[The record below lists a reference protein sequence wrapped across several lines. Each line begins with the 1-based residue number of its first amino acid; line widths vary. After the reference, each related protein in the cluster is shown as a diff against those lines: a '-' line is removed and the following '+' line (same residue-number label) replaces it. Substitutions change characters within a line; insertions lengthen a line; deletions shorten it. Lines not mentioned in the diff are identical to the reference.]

1 MKLLSI
7 RLENYI
13 GIYNGRGDNIL
24 EVDLSQST
32 SNIVI
37 IRGSNGSG
45 KSTLLK
51 ALSPLQDDNT
61 AIIPGMEGKKT
72 LRYLYNGELYEILYV
87 HPVKNDGS
95 RGQVKMQVY
104 KGMNRVELNPTW
116 NVTSGKDII
125 FDLFNLDANFLT
137 LSQLSSEDRGLADKK
152 PAERKKFVN
161 SIINGIEVYNNM
173 YKVITKKYSTFKN
186 MINTISSKIR
196 QIGNIEELNARFI
209 NISKQVEDVSSE
221 RDKAVIEASKI
232 DAEIGILTRDN
243 NLEEYYKINEEIRD
257 NIDYI
262 SASKSQ
268 VIDLSKGEL
277 SSENLY
283 ELKDIIDSGLH
294 TFDKDISKWKSEE
307 AVANAKIESI
317 SREKDETFNS
327 LQTKITKR
335 GTLLDGGFSDSDL
348 SLYKDTKAKIAEL
361 DNDINGLNSSIK
373 NLSEAEALINAMEMI
388 VPVLDSLYNGL
399 DATTK
404 KEKYDFVKTT
414 LDNDGKYVDQTVEL
428 SRTYNEVSR
437 TVGELESEVLAY
449 EILFDKA
456 KSLALRPKECKID
469 DCSFVKEAIDASSK
483 HPEKRIND
491 INKEISESK
500 TLLKSLEKDIESYKE
515 LYDFNKRFTNL
526 HGMVLSFRKLLEK
539 SPVDYIIDPY
549 QLLASLDHME
559 KLMIDFNQIRGIFNI
574 ITTKSNYEEIIESLK
589 EPAAKYEANK
599 ALIDELDSDIASL
612 KDKLTTIDNRLMAE
626 KDAISETVTDISLTE
641 FKIEVYTKCKSLVD
655 ECIGLDVR
663 NEELQSQI
671 NSLSDIALKVK
682 TLDARMAEAKSRAD
696 RLNNDLNAILNERD
710 KIASNK
716 TLLEDYIRDLDLYN
730 KNFSI
735 LETIRYYLSPTTG
748 IQTVFMRT
756 YMGNI
761 ILKANELLSLIFNGQ
776 FIIQPFVI
784 NEAEFR
790 IPCLGNGLV
799 NDDISSMS
807 TSQICMISMIL
818 SFAILSNSS
827 TDYNIL
833 KLDEIDGGLDTEN
846 RIQFIGL
853 LKQLITMVGC
863 EQCFLISH
871 NMEYDADTT
880 VIDMAARPVLVR

>member
-51 ALSPLQDDNT
+51 ALSPLQDDNN
-61 AIIPGMEGKKT
+61 AIIPGLEGKKT
-72 LRYLYNGELYEILYV
+72 LRYLYNNEVYEILYV
-87 HPVKNDGS
+87 HPVKTDGS

-186 MINTISSKIR
+186 LISTISSKIN
-196 QIGNIEELNARFI
+196 QIGNIEELNSRYN
-209 NISKQVEDVSSE
+209 NITRQVEDVSRE
-221 RDKAVIEASKI
+221 RDRAVIEASKI

-243 NLEEYYKINEEIRD
+243 NLEEFYKINEEIRE
-257 NIDYI
+257 NLDYI
-262 SASKSQ
+262 RASKSQ
-268 VIDLSKGEL
+268 VINLSKGEL
-277 SSENLY
+277 SSEDLN
-283 ELKDIIDSGLH
+283 ELKDIIDRSLR

-307 AVANAKIESI
+307 AVANAKIENI
-317 SREKDETFNS
+317 SKEKEDTFKS

-348 SLYKDTKAKIAEL
+348 SLYKDTKAKIDEL
-361 DNDINGLNSSIK
+361 ENDINSLNSSIK
-373 NLSEAEALINAMEMI
+373 NLSEAEALVNAMEMI

-414 LDNDGKYVDQTVEL
+414 LDNDGKYVDQTIEL
-428 SRTYNEVSR
+428 TRTYNEVSR
-437 TVGELESEVLAY
+437 TVTELESEILAY

-469 DCSFVKEAIDASSK
+469 DCSFVKEAIEASSK

-491 INKEISESK
+491 INKEIDESNK
-500 TLLKSLEKDIESYKE
+500 LLKSLEKDIESYKE

-612 KDKLTTIDNRLMAE
+612 KDKLTTIDNQLMAE
-626 KDAISETVTDISLTE
+626 KDAISETTNDIALTE
-641 FKIEVYTKCKSLVD
+641 FKTEVYTKCKSLVD
-655 ECIGLDVR
+655 ECIGLEAR
-663 NEELQSQI
+663 NDELQSQI
-671 NSLSDIALKVK
+671 NSLSDIAFKVK
-682 TLDARMAEAKSRAD
+682 DLEGRMDEAKSRAD
-696 RLNNDLNAILNERD
+696 RLNNDLNAILSERD

>member
-72 LRYLYNGELYEILYV
+72 LRYLYNGEVYEILYV

-283 ELKDIIDSGLH
+283 ELKDIIDSSLH

-317 SREKDETFNS
+317 TREKDEAFNS

-361 DNDINGLNSSIK
+361 ENDINGLNSSIK
-373 NLSEAEALINAMEMI
+373 NLSEAEALVNAMEMI

-414 LDNDGKYVDQTVEL
+414 LDNDGKYVDQTIEL
-428 SRTYNEVSR
+428 TRTYNEVSR
-437 TVGELESEVLAY
+437 TVTELESEILAY

-456 KSLALRPKECKID
+456 KSLALRPKDCKID
-469 DCSFVKEAIDASSK
+469 DCSFVKEAIEASSK

-491 INKEISESK
+491 INKEIDESNK
-500 TLLKSLEKDIESYKE
+500 LLKSLEKDIESYKE

-655 ECIGLDVR
+655 ECIGLDIR
-663 NEELQSQI
+663 NEELQAQI

>member
-72 LRYLYNGELYEILYV
+72 LRYLYNGEVYEILYV

-283 ELKDIIDSGLH
+283 ELKDIIDNSLR

-317 SREKDETFNS
+317 SREKDEAFNS

-348 SLYKDTKAKIAEL
+348 TLYKDTKAKIAEL
-361 DNDINGLNSSIK
+361 ENDINGLNSSIK
-373 NLSEAEALINAMEMI
+373 NLSEAEALVNAMEMI

-414 LDNDGKYVDQTVEL
+414 LDNDGKYVDQTIEL

-469 DCSFVKEAIDASSK
+469 DCSFVKEAIEASSK

-671 NSLSDIALKVK
+671 NSLSDIAFKVK

-853 LKQLITMVGC
+853 LKQLISMVGC

>member
-72 LRYLYNGELYEILYV
+72 LRYLYNGEVYEILYV

-186 MINTISSKIR
+186 LISTISSKIN
-196 QIGNIEELNARFI
+196 QIGNIEELNSRYN
-209 NISKQVEDVSSE
+209 NITRQVEDVSRE
-221 RDKAVIEASKI
+221 RDRAVIEASKI

-243 NLEEYYKINEEIRD
+243 NLEEFYKINEEIRE
-257 NIDYI
+257 NLDYI
-262 SASKSQ
+262 RASKSQ
-268 VIDLSKGEL
+268 VINLSKGEL
-277 SSENLY
+277 SSEDLN
-283 ELKDIIDSGLH
+283 ELKDIIDRSLR

-307 AVANAKIESI
+307 AVANAKIENI
-317 SREKDETFNS
+317 SKEKDETFKS

-361 DNDINGLNSSIK
+361 ENDINGLNSSIK
-373 NLSEAEALINAMEMI
+373 NLSEAEALVNAMEMI

-414 LDNDGKYVDQTVEL
+414 LDNDGKYVDQTIEL
-428 SRTYNEVSR
+428 TRTYNEVSR
-437 TVGELESEVLAY
+437 TVTELESEILAY

-456 KSLALRPKECKID
+456 KSLALRPKDCKID
-469 DCSFVKEAIDASSK
+469 DCSFVKEAIEASSK

-491 INKEISESK
+491 INKEIDESNK
-500 TLLKSLEKDIESYKE
+500 LLKSLEKDIESYKE

-612 KDKLTTIDNRLMAE
+612 KDKLST
-626 KDAISETVTDISLTE
+626 ISLQLTTE
-641 FKIEVYTKCKSLVD
+641 NESIDEITNNISIAEFRMEVYTKCKSLVD
-655 ECIGLDVR
+655 ECIGLEER
-663 NEELQSQI
+663 NNELQSQI
-671 NSLSDIALKVK
+671 NSLSDIAFKVK
-682 TLDARMAEAKSRAD
+682 DLETRMDEAKSRAD
-696 RLNNDLNAILNERD
+696 RLNNDLNAILSERD

-716 TLLEDYIRDLDLYN
+716 TLLEDYIRDLGLYN

>member
-51 ALSPLQDDNT
+51 ALSPLQDDNN
-61 AIIPGMEGKKT
+61 AIIPGLEGKKT
-72 LRYLYNGELYEILYV
+72 LRYLYNNEVYEILYI
-87 HPVKNDGS
+87 HPVKTDGS

-186 MINTISSKIR
+186 LISTISSKIN
-196 QIGNIEELNARFI
+196 QIGNIEELNSRYN
-209 NISKQVEDVSSE
+209 NITRQVEDVSRE
-221 RDKAVIEASKI
+221 RDRAVIEASKI

-243 NLEEYYKINEEIRD
+243 NLEEFYKINEEIRE
-257 NIDYI
+257 NLDYI
-262 SASKSQ
+262 RASKSQ
-268 VIDLSKGEL
+268 VINLSKGEL
-277 SSENLY
+277 SSEDLN
-283 ELKDIIDSGLH
+283 ELKDIIDRSLR

-307 AVANAKIESI
+307 AVANAKIENI
-317 SREKDETFNS
+317 SKEKEDTFKS

-348 SLYKDTKAKIAEL
+348 SLYKDTKAKIVEL
-361 DNDINGLNSSIK
+361 ENDINSLNSSIK
-373 NLSEAEALINAMEMI
+373 NLSEAEALVNAMEMI

-414 LDNDGKYVDQTVEL
+414 LDNDGKYVDQTIEL
-428 SRTYNEVSR
+428 TRTYNEVSR
-437 TVGELESEVLAY
+437 TVAELESEVLAY

-456 KSLALRPKECKID
+456 KSLALRPKDCKID
-469 DCSFVKEAIDASSK
+469 DCSFVKEAIEASSK

-491 INKEISESK
+491 INKEIDESNK
-500 TLLKSLEKDIESYKE
+500 LLKSLEKDIESYKE

-539 SPVDYIIDPY
+539 SPVNYIIDPY

-612 KDKLTTIDNRLMAE
+612 KDKLST
-626 KDAISETVTDISLTE
+626 ISLQLTTENESIDEITNNISITE
-641 FKIEVYTKCKSLVD
+641 FRMEVYTKCKSLID
-655 ECIGLDVR
+655 ECIGLEER
-663 NEELQSQI
+663 NNELQSQI
-671 NSLSDIALKVK
+671 NSLSDIAFKVK
-682 TLDARMAEAKSRAD
+682 DLETRMDEAKSRAD
-696 RLNNDLNAILNERD
+696 RLNNDLNAILSERD

>member
-51 ALSPLQDDNT
+51 ALSPLQDDNN
-61 AIIPGMEGKKT
+61 AIIPGLEGKKT
-72 LRYLYNGELYEILYV
+72 LRYLYNNEVYEILYV
-87 HPVKNDGS
+87 HPVKTDGS

-186 MINTISSKIR
+186 LISTISSKIN
-196 QIGNIEELNARFI
+196 QIGNIEELNSRYN
-209 NISKQVEDVSSE
+209 NITRQVEDVSRE
-221 RDKAVIEASKI
+221 RDRAVIEASKI

-243 NLEEYYKINEEIRD
+243 NLEEFYKINEEIRE
-257 NIDYI
+257 NLDYI
-262 SASKSQ
+262 RASKSQ
-268 VIDLSKGEL
+268 VINLSKGEL
-277 SSENLY
+277 SSEDLN
-283 ELKDIIDSGLH
+283 ELKDIIDRSLR

-307 AVANAKIESI
+307 AVANAKIENI
-317 SREKDETFNS
+317 SKEKEDTFKS

-361 DNDINGLNSSIK
+361 ENDINGLNSSIK
-373 NLSEAEALINAMEMI
+373 NLSEAEALVNAMEMI

-414 LDNDGKYVDQTVEL
+414 LDNDGKYVDQTIEL
-428 SRTYNEVSR
+428 TRTYNEVSR
-437 TVGELESEVLAY
+437 TVTELESEILAY

-456 KSLALRPKECKID
+456 KSLALRPKDCKID
-469 DCSFVKEAIDASSK
+469 DCSFVKEAIEASSK

-491 INKEISESK
+491 INKEIDESNK
-500 TLLKSLEKDIESYKE
+500 LLKSLEKDIESYKE

-549 QLLASLDHME
+549 QLLASLDRME

-612 KDKLTTIDNRLMAE
+612 KDKLST
-626 KDAISETVTDISLTE
+626 ISLQLTTEKESIDEITNNISITE
-641 FKIEVYTKCKSLVD
+641 FRMEVYTKCKSLVD
-655 ECIGLDVR
+655 ECIGLEER
-663 NEELQSQI
+663 NNELQSQI
-671 NSLSDIALKVK
+671 NSLSDIAFKVK
-682 TLDARMAEAKSRAD
+682 DLETRMDEAKSRAD
-696 RLNNDLNAILNERD
+696 RLNNDLNAILSERD

>member
-37 IRGSNGSG
+37 IRGANGSG

-51 ALSPLQDDNT
+51 ALSPIQDDNS

-72 LRYLYNGELYEILYV
+72 LRYLYNNELYEILYI
-87 HPVKNDGS
+87 HPAKADGS

-209 NISKQVEDVSSE
+209 NISKQVEDISRE
-221 RDKAVIEASKI
+221 RDKAVIETSKI

-243 NLEEYYKINEEIRD
+243 NLEEFYKINEEIRE

-262 SASKSQ
+262 RASKAQ
-268 VIDLSKGEL
+268 VINLSKGEL
-277 SSENLY
+277 SSEDLN
-283 ELKDIIDSGLH
+283 ELQATIDSSLR
-294 TFDKDISKWKSEE
+294 TFDKDIAKWKAEE
-307 AVANAKIESI
+307 AVANSKIESI
-317 SREKDETFNS
+317 SREKEDTFKS

-348 SLYKDTKAKIAEL
+348 NLYKDTKEKIATL
-361 DNDINGLNSSIK
+361 DNDISNLNSSIK
-373 NLSEAEALINAMEMI
+373 TLSEAEALVNAMDMI
-388 VPVLDSLYNGL
+388 VPVIDSLYNGL
-399 DATTK
+399 DVTPRK
-404 KEKYDFVKTT
+404 DKYDFVKTT
-414 LDNDGKYVDQTVEL
+414 LGNDGKYVDQTVEL
-428 SRTYNEVSR
+428 TRTYNEVSR
-437 TVGELESEVLAY
+437 EVTELESEVLAY

-456 KSLALRPKECKID
+456 KSLTLRPKECKID
-469 DCSFVKEAIDASSK
+469 SCSFVKEAIEASSK
-483 HPEKRIND
+483 DPENRINQ
-491 INKEISESK
+491 INNEISESK
-500 TLLKSLEKDIESYKE
+500 TLLKSIEKDIESFKE
-515 LYDFNKRFTNL
+515 LYDFNRRFTNL

-539 SPVDYIIDPY
+539 SPVKYIIDPHS
-549 QLLASLDHME
+549 LLASLDHME
-559 KLMIDFNQIRGIFNI
+559 TLMADFNQIRGIYNI
-574 ITTKSNYEEIIESLK
+574 MVTKSKYEDIIESLK

-612 KDKLTTIDNRLMAE
+612 KDKLSTIDNQLMIE
-626 KDAISETVTDISLTE
+626 KDAISETTTDIALTE
-641 FKIEVYTKCKSLVD
+641 FKIEVYIKCKSLVD
-655 ECIGLDVR
+655 ECIGLEAR
-663 NEELQSQI
+663 NDELQGQI
-671 NSLSDIALKVK
+671 NSLSDVAYKVK
-682 TLDARMAEAKSRAD
+682 DLESQMVESKARAD
-696 RLNNDLNAILNERD
+696 RLNDDLNAILNERD

-716 TLLEDYIRDLDLYN
+716 TLLEDYLRDLDLYN

-784 NEAEFR
+784 NESEFR

-818 SFAILSNSS
+818 SFAILANSS

-880 VIDMAARPVLVR
+880 VIDMTARPVLVR

>member
-51 ALSPLQDDNT
+51 ALSPLQDDNN
-61 AIIPGMEGKKT
+61 AIIPGLEGKKT
-72 LRYLYNGELYEILYV
+72 LRYLYNGEVYEILYV
-87 HPVKNDGS
+87 HPVKTDGS

-186 MINTISSKIR
+186 LISTISSKIN
-196 QIGNIEELNARFI
+196 QIGNIEELNSRYN
-209 NISKQVEDVSSE
+209 NITRQVEDVSRE
-221 RDKAVIEASKI
+221 RDRAVIEASKI

-243 NLEEYYKINEEIRD
+243 NLEEFYKINEEIRE
-257 NIDYI
+257 NLDYI
-262 SASKSQ
+262 RASKSQ
-268 VIDLSKGEL
+268 VINLSKGEL
-277 SSENLY
+277 SSEDLN
-283 ELKDIIDSGLH
+283 ELKDIIDRSLR

-307 AVANAKIESI
+307 AVANAKIENI
-317 SREKDETFNS
+317 SKEKDETFKS

-348 SLYKDTKAKIAEL
+348 SLYKDTKAKIADLE
-361 DNDINGLNSSIK
+361 NDINGLNSSIK
-373 NLSEAEALINAMEMI
+373 NLSEAEALVNAMEMI

-414 LDNDGKYVDQTVEL
+414 LDNDGKYVDQTIEL
-428 SRTYNEVSR
+428 TRTYNEASR
-437 TVGELESEVLAY
+437 TVTELESEILAY

-456 KSLALRPKECKID
+456 KSLALRPKDCKID
-469 DCSFVKEAIDASSK
+469 DCSFVKEAIEASSK

-491 INKEISESK
+491 INKEIDESNK
-500 TLLKSLEKDIESYKE
+500 LLKSLEKDIESYKE

-539 SPVDYIIDPY
+539 SPVNYIIDPY

-612 KDKLTTIDNRLMAE
+612 KDKLST
-626 KDAISETVTDISLTE
+626 ISLQLTTEKESIDGITNNISITE
-641 FKIEVYTKCKSLVD
+641 FRLEVYTKCKSLVD
-655 ECIGLDVR
+655 ECIGLEER
-663 NEELQSQI
+663 NNELQSQI
-671 NSLSDIALKVK
+671 NSLSDIAFKVK
-682 TLDARMAEAKSRAD
+682 DLETRMDEAKSRAD
-696 RLNNDLNAILNERD
+696 RLNNDLNAILSERD

-871 NMEYDADTT
+871 NMEYDTDTT

>member
-72 LRYLYNGELYEILYV
+72 LRYLYNGEVYEILYV
-87 HPVKNDGS
+87 HPVKTDGS

-186 MINTISSKIR
+186 LISTISSKIN
-196 QIGNIEELNARFI
+196 QIGNIEELNSRYN
-209 NISKQVEDVSSE
+209 NISRQVEDVSRE
-221 RDKAVIEASKI
+221 RDRAVIEASKI

-243 NLEEYYKINEEIRD
+243 NLEEFYKINEEIRD
-257 NIDYI
+257 NLDYI
-262 SASKSQ
+262 RASKSQ
-268 VIDLSKGEL
+268 VINLSKGEL
-277 SSENLY
+277 SSEDLN
-283 ELKDIIDSGLH
+283 ELKDIIDNSLH
-294 TFDKDISKWKSEE
+294 SFDRDISKWRAEE
-307 AVANAKIESI
+307 TIANSKIESI
-317 SREKDETFNS
+317 SRDKDDIFES
-327 LQTKITKR
+327 LQSKITKR

-348 SLYKDTKAKIAEL
+348 TLYKDTKAKIAEL
-361 DNDINGLNSSIK
+361 DNDINSLNSSIK
-373 NLSEAEALINAMEMI
+373 NLSEAEALVNAMEMI

-428 SRTYNEVSR
+428 SRTYSEVSR
-437 TVGELESEVLAY
+437 TVTELESEILAY

-456 KSLALRPKECKID
+456 KSLALRPKDCKID
-469 DCSFVKEAIDASSK
+469 DCSFVKEAIEASSK

-491 INKEISESK
+491 INKEIDESNK
-500 TLLKSLEKDIESYKE
+500 LLKSLEKDIEYYKE

-612 KDKLTTIDNRLMAE
+612 KDKLATIDSQLITEQESIDEITTN
-626 KDAISETVTDISLTE
+626 ISVTE
-641 FKIEVYTKCKSLVD
+641 FKTEVYTKCKSLVD
-655 ECIGLDVR
+655 ECIGLEAR
-663 NEELQSQI
+663 NDELQSQI
-671 NSLSDIALKVK
+671 NSLSDIAFKVK
-682 TLDARMAEAKSRAD
+682 DLEGRMDEAKSRAD

-853 LKQLITMVGC
+853 LKQLISMVGC

>member
-61 AIIPGMEGKKT
+61 AIIPGLEGKKT
-72 LRYLYNGELYEILYV
+72 LRYLYNGEVYEILYV
-87 HPVKNDGS
+87 HPVKTDGS

-186 MINTISSKIR
+186 LISTISSKIN
-196 QIGNIEELNARFI
+196 QIGNIEELNARYN
-209 NISKQVEDVSSE
+209 NISRQVETVSSE

-243 NLEEYYKINEEIRD
+243 NLEEFYKINEEIRE
-257 NIDYI
+257 NLDYI
-262 SASKSQ
+262 RASKSQ
-268 VIDLSKGEL
+268 VINLSKGEL
-277 SSENLY
+277 SSEDLN
-283 ELKDIIDSGLH
+283 ELKDIIDSSLH
-294 TFDKDISKWKSEE
+294 AFDKDISKWKSEE
-307 AVANAKIESI
+307 AVAKVKIENI
-317 SREKDETFNS
+317 SRDKDETFKS

-348 SLYKDTKAKIAEL
+348 SLYKETKAKIAEL
-361 DNDINGLNSSIK
+361 ENDINGLNSSIK
-373 NLSEAEALINAMEMI
+373 NLSEAEALVNAMEMI

-414 LDNDGKYVDQTVEL
+414 LDNDGKYVDQTIEL
-428 SRTYNEVSR
+428 TRTYNEVSR
-437 TVGELESEVLAY
+437 TVTELESEVLAY

-456 KSLALRPKECKID
+456 KSLALRPKDCKID
-469 DCSFVKEAIDASSK
+469 DCSFVKEAIEASSK

-491 INKEISESK
+491 INKEIDESNK
-500 TLLKSLEKDIESYKE
+500 LLKSLEKDIESYKE

-539 SPVDYIIDPY
+539 SPVNYIIDPY

-612 KDKLTTIDNRLMAE
+612 KDKLSTISLQLTTENE
-626 KDAISETVTDISLTE
+626 SISEITNNISITE

-655 ECIGLDVR
+655 ECIGLEER
-663 NEELQSQI
+663 NNELQGQI
-671 NSLSDIALKVK
+671 NSLSDIAFKVK
-682 TLDARMAEAKSRAD
+682 DLETRMDEAKSRAD
-696 RLNNDLNAILNERD
+696 RLNNDLNAILSERD
-710 KIASNK
+710 KIASSK
-716 TLLEDYIRDLDLYN
+716 TLLEDYIRDLELYN

-784 NEAEFR
+784 NESEFR

>member
-51 ALSPLQDDNT
+51 ALSPLQDDNN
-61 AIIPGMEGKKT
+61 AIIPGLEGKKT
-72 LRYLYNGELYEILYV
+72 LRYLYNNEVYEILYV
-87 HPVKNDGS
+87 HPVKTDGS

-186 MINTISSKIR
+186 LISTISSKIN
-196 QIGNIEELNARFI
+196 QIGNIEELNSRYN
-209 NISKQVEDVSSE
+209 NISRQVEDVSRE

-243 NLEEYYKINEEIRD
+243 NLEEFYKINEEIRE
-257 NIDYI
+257 NLDYI
-262 SASKSQ
+262 RASKSQ
-268 VIDLSKGEL
+268 VINLSKGEL
-277 SSENLY
+277 SSEDLN
-283 ELKDIIDSGLH
+283 ELKDIIDRSLR

-307 AVANAKIESI
+307 AVANAKIENI
-317 SREKDETFNS
+317 SKEKEDTFKS

-361 DNDINGLNSSIK
+361 ENDINSLNSSIK
-373 NLSEAEALINAMEMI
+373 NLSEAEALVNAMEMI

-414 LDNDGKYVDQTVEL
+414 LDNDGKYVDQTIEL
-428 SRTYNEVSR
+428 TRTYNEVFR
-437 TVGELESEVLAY
+437 TVTELESEVLTY

-456 KSLALRPKECKID
+456 KSLALRPKDCKID
-469 DCSFVKEAIDASSK
+469 DCSFVKEAIEASSK

-491 INKEISESK
+491 INKEIDESNK
-500 TLLKSLEKDIESYKE
+500 LLKSLEKDIESYKE

-612 KDKLTTIDNRLMAE
+612 KDKLST
-626 KDAISETVTDISLTE
+626 ISLQLTTENESIDEITNNISITE
-641 FKIEVYTKCKSLVD
+641 FRMEVYTKCKSLVD
-655 ECIGLDVR
+655 ECIGLEER
-663 NEELQSQI
+663 NNELQSQI
-671 NSLSDIALKVK
+671 NSLSDIAFKVK
-682 TLDARMAEAKSRAD
+682 DLETRMDEAKSRAD
-696 RLNNDLNAILNERD
+696 RLNNDLNAILSERD

>member
-61 AIIPGMEGKKT
+61 AIIPGLEGKKT
-72 LRYLYNGELYEILYV
+72 LRYLYNSEVYEILYV
-87 HPVKNDGS
+87 HPVKTDGS

-186 MINTISSKIR
+186 LISTISSKIN
-196 QIGNIEELNARFI
+196 QIGNIEELNSRYN
-209 NISKQVEDVSSE
+209 NISRQVEDVSRE

-243 NLEEYYKINEEIRD
+243 NLEEFYKINEEIRE
-257 NIDYI
+257 NLDYI
-262 SASKSQ
+262 RASKSQ
-268 VIDLSKGEL
+268 VINLSKGEL
-277 SSENLY
+277 SSEDLN
-283 ELKDIIDSGLH
+283 ELKDIIDNSLH
-294 TFDKDISKWKSEE
+294 AFDKDISKWKSEE
-307 AVANAKIESI
+307 AVAKVKIENI
-317 SREKDETFNS
+317 SRDKDETFKS

-348 SLYKDTKAKIAEL
+348 TLYKETKAKIADLE
-361 DNDINGLNSSIK
+361 NDINGLNSSIK
-373 NLSEAEALINAMEMI
+373 NLSEAEALVNAMEMI

-414 LDNDGKYVDQTVEL
+414 LDNDGKYVDQTIEL
-428 SRTYNEVSR
+428 TRTYNEVSR
-437 TVGELESEVLAY
+437 TVTELESEVLAY

-456 KSLALRPKECKID
+456 KSLALRPKDCKID
-469 DCSFVKEAIDASSK
+469 DCSFVKEAIEASSK

-491 INKEISESK
+491 INKEIDESNK
-500 TLLKSLEKDIESYKE
+500 LLKSLEKDIESYRE

-559 KLMIDFNQIRGIFNI
+559 NLMIDFNQIRGIFNI

-612 KDKLTTIDNRLMAE
+612 KDKLTTIDAQLTE
-626 KDAISETVTDISLTE
+626 EQDGISEITTNISLAE
-641 FKIEVYTKCKSLVD
+641 FKTEVYTKCKSLVD
-655 ECIGLDVR
+655 ECIGLEER
-663 NEELQSQI
+663 NNELQSQI
-671 NSLSDIALKVK
+671 NSLSDIAFKVK
-682 TLDARMAEAKSRAD
+682 DLETRMDEAKSRAD
-696 RLNNDLNAILNERD
+696 RLNNDLNAILSERD

-716 TLLEDYIRDLDLYN
+716 TLLEDYIRDLELYN

>member
-1 MKLLSI
+1 
-7 RLENYI
+7 
-13 GIYNGRGDNIL
+13 
-24 EVDLSQST
+24 
-32 SNIVI
+32 
-37 IRGSNGSG
+37 
-45 KSTLLK
+45 
-51 ALSPLQDDNT
+51 
-61 AIIPGMEGKKT
+61 MEGKKT
-72 LRYLYNGELYEILYV
+72 LRYLYNGEVYEILYV

-277 SSENLY
+277 TSENLY
-283 ELKDIIDSGLH
+283 ELKDIIDNSLR

-317 SREKDETFNS
+317 SREKDEAFNS

-348 SLYKDTKAKIAEL
+348 SLYKETKAKIAEL
-361 DNDINGLNSSIK
+361 ENDINGLNSSIK
-373 NLSEAEALINAMEMI
+373 NLSEAEALVNAMEMI

-414 LDNDGKYVDQTVEL
+414 LDNNGKYVDQTVEL

-469 DCSFVKEAIDASSK
+469 DCSFVKEAIEASSK

-491 INKEISESK
+491 INKEINESK

-655 ECIGLDVR
+655 ECIGLDTR
-663 NEELQSQI
+663 NEELQAQI

-682 TLDARMAEAKSRAD
+682 TLDTRMAEAKSRAD

-853 LKQLITMVGC
+853 LKQLISMVGC

>member
-61 AIIPGMEGKKT
+61 AIIPGLEGKKT
-72 LRYLYNGELYEILYV
+72 LRYLYNNEVYEILYV
-87 HPVKNDGS
+87 HPVKTDGS

-186 MINTISSKIR
+186 LISTISSKIN
-196 QIGNIEELNARFI
+196 QIGNIEELNSRYN
-209 NISKQVEDVSSE
+209 NISRQVEDVSRE
-221 RDKAVIEASKI
+221 RDRAVIEASKI

-243 NLEEYYKINEEIRD
+243 NLEEFYKINEEIRE

-262 SASKSQ
+262 RASKAQ
-268 VIDLSKGEL
+268 VINLSKGEL
-277 SSENLY
+277 SSEDLN
-283 ELKDIIDSGLH
+283 ELKDIIDRSLR

-307 AVANAKIESI
+307 AVAKSKIENI
-317 SREKDETFNS
+317 SREKEDTFKS

-361 DNDINGLNSSIK
+361 ENDINGLNSSIK
-373 NLSEAEALINAMEMI
+373 NLSEAEALVNAMEMI

-414 LDNDGKYVDQTVEL
+414 LDNDGKYADQTIEL
-428 SRTYNEVSR
+428 TRTYNEVSR
-437 TVGELESEVLAY
+437 TVTELESEILTY

-456 KSLALRPKECKID
+456 KSLALRPKDCKID
-469 DCSFVKEAIDASSK
+469 DCSFVKEAIEASSK

-491 INKEISESK
+491 INKEIDESNK
-500 TLLKSLEKDIESYKE
+500 LLKSLEKDIESYKE

-612 KDKLTTIDNRLMAE
+612 KDKLTTIDNQLMTE
-626 KDAISETVTDISLTE
+626 KDAISETTNDISLTE

-655 ECIGLDVR
+655 ECIGLEER
-663 NEELQSQI
+663 NNELQSQI
-671 NSLSDIALKVK
+671 NSLSDIAFKVK
-682 TLDARMAEAKSRAD
+682 DLETRMDEAKSRAD
-696 RLNNDLNAILNERD
+696 RLNNDLNTILSERD
-710 KIASNK
+710 KIASSK

>member
-51 ALSPLQDDNT
+51 ALSPLQDDNN
-61 AIIPGMEGKKT
+61 AIIPGLEGKKT
-72 LRYLYNGELYEILYV
+72 LRYLYNNEVYEILYV
-87 HPVKNDGS
+87 HPVKTDGS

-186 MINTISSKIR
+186 LISTISSKIN
-196 QIGNIEELNARFI
+196 QIGNIEELNSRYN
-209 NISKQVEDVSSE
+209 NITRQVEDVSRE
-221 RDKAVIEASKI
+221 RDRAVIEASKI

-243 NLEEYYKINEEIRD
+243 NLEEFYKINEEIRE
-257 NIDYI
+257 NLDYI
-262 SASKSQ
+262 RASKSQ
-268 VIDLSKGEL
+268 VINLSKGEL
-277 SSENLY
+277 SSEDLN
-283 ELKDIIDSGLH
+283 ELKDIIDRSLR

-307 AVANAKIESI
+307 AVANAKIENI
-317 SREKDETFNS
+317 SKEKEDTFNS

-348 SLYKDTKAKIAEL
+348 SLYKDTKAKITEL
-361 DNDINGLNSSIK
+361 ENDINGLNSSIK
-373 NLSEAEALINAMEMI
+373 NLSEAEALVNAMEMI

-414 LDNDGKYVDQTVEL
+414 LDNDGKYVDQTIEL
-428 SRTYNEVSR
+428 TRTYNEVSR
-437 TVGELESEVLAY
+437 TVTELESEVLAY

-456 KSLALRPKECKID
+456 KSLALRPKDCKID
-469 DCSFVKEAIDASSK
+469 DCSFVKEAIEASSK

-491 INKEISESK
+491 INKEIDESNK
-500 TLLKSLEKDIESYKE
+500 LLKSLEKDIESYKE

-559 KLMIDFNQIRGIFNI
+559 NLMIDFNQIRGIFNI

-612 KDKLTTIDNRLMAE
+612 KDKLSTISLQLTTENE
-626 KDAISETVTDISLTE
+626 SISEITNNISITE

-655 ECIGLDVR
+655 ECIGLEER
-663 NEELQSQI
+663 NNELQGQI
-671 NSLSDIALKVK
+671 NSLSDIAFKVK
-682 TLDARMAEAKSRAD
+682 DLETRMDEAKSRAD
-696 RLNNDLNAILNERD
+696 RLNNDLNAILSERD

>member
-72 LRYLYNGELYEILYV
+72 LRYLYNGEVYEILYV

-262 SASKSQ
+262 STSKSQ

-277 SSENLY
+277 TSENLY
-283 ELKDIIDSGLH
+283 ELKDIIDNSLH

-317 SREKDETFNS
+317 SREKDEAFNS

-348 SLYKDTKAKIAEL
+348 TLYKDTKAKIAEL
-361 DNDINGLNSSIK
+361 ENDINGLNSSIK
-373 NLSEAEALINAMEMI
+373 NLSEAEALVNAMEMI

-414 LDNDGKYVDQTVEL
+414 LDNDGKYLDQTVEL

-437 TVGELESEVLAY
+437 TMGELESEVLAY

-469 DCSFVKEAIDASSK
+469 DCSFVKEAIEASSK

-612 KDKLTTIDNRLMAE
+612 KDKLTTIDNRLMTE
-626 KDAISETVTDISLTE
+626 KDAISETVTNISLTE

-655 ECIGLDVR
+655 ECIGLDTR
-663 NEELQSQI
+663 NEELQAQI

-682 TLDARMAEAKSRAD
+682 TLDTRMAEAKSRAD

-716 TLLEDYIRDLDLYN
+716 TLLEDYIRDLELYN

-853 LKQLITMVGC
+853 LKQLISMVGC

>member
-72 LRYLYNGELYEILYV
+72 LRYLYNGEVYEILYV

-262 SASKSQ
+262 SSSKSQ

-277 SSENLY
+277 TSENLS
-283 ELKDIIDSGLH
+283 ELDSIIKSNLSLFEKNINSCNIDLATH
-294 TFDKDISKWKSEE
+294 IARKENISKE
-307 AVANAKIESI
+307 N
-317 SREKDETFNS
+317 DEVFKS

-335 GTLLDGGFSDSDL
+335 GSLLDGGFTESDL
-348 SLYKDTKAKIAEL
+348 SLYKETKAKIDEL
-361 DNDINGLNSSIK
+361 NKDIDNLNSSIK
-373 NLSEAEALINAMEMI
+373 NLSEAEALVNAMEMI

-469 DCSFVKEAIDASSK
+469 DCSFVKDAIEASSK

-515 LYDFNKRFTNL
+515 LYDFYKRFSNL
-526 HGMVLSFRKLLEK
+526 HGMVLSFRKLLDK
-539 SPVDYIIDPY
+539 SPVSYITDPY
-549 QLLASLDHME
+549 TLLASLDHME

-612 KDKLTTIDNRLMAE
+612 KDRMTSIKEDLINEEDTISKLE
-626 KDAISETVTDISLTE
+626 SDIELYE
-641 FKIEVYTKCKSLVD
+641 FKTEVYTKCKSLVD
-655 ECIGLDVR
+655 ECIGLEAR

>member
-61 AIIPGMEGKKT
+61 AIIPGLEGKKT
-72 LRYLYNGELYEILYV
+72 LRYLYNNEVYEILYV
-87 HPVKNDGS
+87 HPVKTDGS

-186 MINTISSKIR
+186 LISTISSKIN
-196 QIGNIEELNARFI
+196 QIGNIEELNARYN
-209 NISKQVEDVSSE
+209 NISRQVEDVSRE

-243 NLEEYYKINEEIRD
+243 NLEEFYKINEEIRE
-257 NIDYI
+257 NLDYI
-262 SASKSQ
+262 RASKSQ
-268 VIDLSKGEL
+268 VINLSKGEL
-277 SSENLY
+277 TSENLY
-283 ELKDIIDSGLH
+283 ELKDIIDRSLR
-294 TFDKDISKWKSEE
+294 TFDKDILKWKSEE
-307 AVANAKIESI
+307 AVANAKIENI
-317 SREKDETFNS
+317 SREKDDTFKS

-348 SLYKDTKAKIAEL
+348 TLYKDTKAKIAEL
-361 DNDINGLNSSIK
+361 ENDINGLNSSIK
-373 NLSEAEALINAMEMI
+373 NLSEAEALVNAMEMI

-404 KEKYDFVKTT
+404 KEKYYFVKTT
-414 LDNDGKYVDQTVEL
+414 LDNDGKYVDQTIEL
-428 SRTYNEVSR
+428 TRTYNEVSR
-437 TVGELESEVLAY
+437 TVTELESEILTY

-456 KSLALRPKECKID
+456 KSLALRPKDCKID
-469 DCSFVKEAIDASSK
+469 DCSFVKEAIEASSK

-491 INKEISESK
+491 INKEIDESNK
-500 TLLKSLEKDIESYKE
+500 LLKSLEKDIESYKE

-612 KDKLTTIDNRLMAE
+612 KDKLST
-626 KDAISETVTDISLTE
+626 ISLQLTTENESIDEITNNISIAE

-655 ECIGLDVR
+655 ECIGLEER
-663 NEELQSQI
+663 NNELQSQI
-671 NSLSDIALKVK
+671 NSLSDIAFKVK
-682 TLDARMAEAKSRAD
+682 DLETRMDEAKSRAD
-696 RLNNDLNAILNERD
+696 RLNNDLNSILSERD
-710 KIASNK
+710 KIASSK

>member
-37 IRGSNGSG
+37 IRGANGSG

-51 ALSPLQDDNT
+51 ALSPIQDDNS
-61 AIIPGMEGKKT
+61 AIIPGLEGKKT
-72 LRYLYNGELYEILYV
+72 LRYLYNNELYEILYI
-87 HPVKNDGS
+87 HPAKADGS

-125 FDLFNLDANFLT
+125 FDLFNLDANFIT

-186 MINTISSKIR
+186 MISTISSKIN
-196 QIGNIEELNARFI
+196 QIGNIEELNSRYA
-209 NISKQVEDVSSE
+209 NITRQVEDVSRE
-221 RDKAVIEASKI
+221 RDKAVIETSKI

-243 NLEEYYKINEEIRD
+243 NLEEFYKINEEIRE

-262 SASKSQ
+262 RASKAQ
-268 VIDLSKGEL
+268 VINLSKGEL
-277 SSENLY
+277 SSEDLN
-283 ELKDIIDSGLH
+283 ELQTTINSSLR
-294 TFDKDISKWKSEE
+294 TFDKDIAKWKAEE
-307 AVANAKIESI
+307 SVAKVRIESI
-317 SREKDETFNS
+317 SKDKEDTFKS

-348 SLYKDTKAKIAEL
+348 NLYKDTKEKIAVL
-361 DNDINGLNSSIK
+361 DNDISNLNSSIK
-373 NLSEAEALINAMEMI
+373 TLSEAEALVNAMDMI
-388 VPVLDSLYNGL
+388 VPVIDSLYNGL
-399 DATTK
+399 DVTPRK
-404 KEKYDFVKTT
+404 DKYDFVKTT
-414 LDNDGKYVDQTVEL
+414 LGNDGKYVDQTIEL
-428 SRTYNEVSR
+428 TRTYNEVSR
-437 TVGELESEVLAY
+437 EVTELESEVLAY

-469 DCSFVKEAIDASSK
+469 DCSFVKEAIEASSK
-483 HPEKRIND
+483 DPENRINQ
-491 INKEISESK
+491 INKDISESK
-500 TLLKSLEKDIESYKE
+500 TLLKSIEKDVESFKE
-515 LYDFNKRFTNL
+515 LYDFNRRFTNL

-539 SPVDYIIDPY
+539 SPVKYIIDPHS
-549 QLLASLDHME
+549 LLASLDHME
-559 KLMIDFNQIRGIFNI
+559 TLMADFNQIRGIYNI
-574 ITTKSNYEEIIESLK
+574 MVTKSNYEDIIESLK

-612 KDKLTTIDNRLMAE
+612 KDKLTTIDNQLMTE
-626 KDAISETVTDISLTE
+626 KDAISETTNNISLTE

-655 ECIGLDVR
+655 ECIGLEAR
-663 NEELQSQI
+663 NDELQGQI
-671 NSLSDIALKVK
+671 NSLSDIAYKVK
-682 TLDARMAEAKSRAD
+682 DLESQMVESKARAD
-696 RLNNDLNAILNERD
+696 RLNDDLNAILNERD

-716 TLLEDYIRDLDLYN
+716 TLLEDYLRDLALYN

-784 NEAEFR
+784 NESEFR

-818 SFAILSNSS
+818 SFAILANSS

-880 VIDMAARPVLVR
+880 VIDMTARPVLVR

>member
-51 ALSPLQDDNT
+51 ALSPLQDDNN
-61 AIIPGMEGKKT
+61 AIIPGLEGKKT
-72 LRYLYNGELYEILYV
+72 LRYLYNNEVYEILYV
-87 HPVKNDGS
+87 HPVKTDGS

-186 MINTISSKIR
+186 LISTISSKIN
-196 QIGNIEELNARFI
+196 QIGNIEELNSRYN
-209 NISKQVEDVSSE
+209 NITRQVEDVSRE

-243 NLEEYYKINEEIRD
+243 NLEEFYKINEEIRE
-257 NIDYI
+257 NLDYI
-262 SASKSQ
+262 RASKSQ
-268 VIDLSKGEL
+268 VINLSKGEL
-277 SSENLY
+277 SSEDLN
-283 ELKDIIDSGLH
+283 ELKDIIDRSLR

-307 AVANAKIESI
+307 AVANAKIENI
-317 SREKDETFNS
+317 SKEKEDTFKS

-361 DNDINGLNSSIK
+361 ENDINSLNSSIK
-373 NLSEAEALINAMEMI
+373 NLSEAEALVNAMEMI

-414 LDNDGKYVDQTVEL
+414 LDNDGKYVDQTIEL
-428 SRTYNEVSR
+428 TRTYNEVSR
-437 TVGELESEVLAY
+437 TVTELESEILTY

-456 KSLALRPKECKID
+456 KSLALRPKDCKID
-469 DCSFVKEAIDASSK
+469 DCSFVKEAIEASSK

-491 INKEISESK
+491 INKEIDESNK
-500 TLLKSLEKDIESYKE
+500 LLKSLEKDIESYKE

-526 HGMVLSFRKLLEK
+526 HGMVLSFRKLLKK

-612 KDKLTTIDNRLMAE
+612 KDKLTTIDNQLMTE
-626 KDAISETVTDISLTE
+626 KDAISETTNDIALAE

-655 ECIGLDVR
+655 ECIGLEER
-663 NEELQSQI
+663 NNELQGQI
-671 NSLSDIALKVK
+671 NSLSDIAFKVK
-682 TLDARMAEAKSRAD
+682 DLETRMDEAKSRAD
-696 RLNNDLNAILNERD
+696 RLNNDLNAILSERD
-710 KIASNK
+710 KIASSK

-880 VIDMAARPVLVR
+880 VIDMAARPVLVK

>member
-72 LRYLYNGELYEILYV
+72 LRYLYNGEVYEILYV

-277 SSENLY
+277 TSENLY
-283 ELKDIIDSGLH
+283 ELKDIIDSSLR

-317 SREKDETFNS
+317 SREKDEAFNS

-348 SLYKDTKAKIAEL
+348 TLYKETKAKIAEL
-361 DNDINGLNSSIK
+361 ENDINGLNSSIK
-373 NLSEAEALINAMEMI
+373 NLSEAEALVNAMEMI

-414 LDNDGKYVDQTVEL
+414 LDNDGKYVDQTIEL
-428 SRTYNEVSR
+428 TRTYNEVSR
-437 TVGELESEVLAY
+437 TVTELESEILAY

-456 KSLALRPKECKID
+456 KSLALRPKDCKID
-469 DCSFVKEAIDASSK
+469 DCSFVKEAIEASSK

-491 INKEISESK
+491 INKEIDESNK
-500 TLLKSLEKDIESYKE
+500 LLKSLEKDIESYKE

-612 KDKLTTIDNRLMAE
+612 KDKLST
-626 KDAISETVTDISLTE
+626 ISLQLTTE
-641 FKIEVYTKCKSLVD
+641 NESIDEITNNISIAEFRMEVYTKCKSLVD
-655 ECIGLDVR
+655 ECIGLEER
-663 NEELQSQI
+663 NNELQSQI
-671 NSLSDIALKVK
+671 NSLSDIAFKVK
-682 TLDARMAEAKSRAD
+682 DLETRMDEAKSRAD
-696 RLNNDLNAILNERD
+696 RLNNDLNAILSERD

>member
-72 LRYLYNGELYEILYV
+72 LRYLYNGEVYEILYV

-283 ELKDIIDSGLH
+283 ELKDIIDNSLH

-317 SREKDETFNS
+317 SREKDEAFNS

-361 DNDINGLNSSIK
+361 ENDINGLNSSIK
-373 NLSEAEALINAMEMI
+373 NLSEAEALVNAMEMI

-469 DCSFVKEAIDASSK
+469 DCSFVKEAIEASSK

-655 ECIGLDVR
+655 ECIGLDTR
-663 NEELQSQI
+663 NEELQAQI

-853 LKQLITMVGC
+853 LKQLISMVGC

>member
-72 LRYLYNGELYEILYV
+72 LRYLYNGEVYEILYV

-283 ELKDIIDSGLH
+283 ELKDIIDNSLY

-317 SREKDETFNS
+317 SREKDEAFNS

-348 SLYKDTKAKIAEL
+348 TLYKETKAKIAEL
-361 DNDINGLNSSIK
+361 ENDINSLNSSIK
-373 NLSEAEALINAMEMI
+373 NLSEAEALVNAMEMI

-469 DCSFVKEAIDASSK
+469 DCSFVKEAIEASSK

-599 ALIDELDSDIASL
+599 ALIDELDSDITSL

-663 NEELQSQI
+663 NEELQAQI

>member
-51 ALSPLQDDNT
+51 ALSPLQDDNI
-61 AIIPGMEGKKT
+61 AIIPGLEGKKT
-72 LRYLYNGELYEILYV
+72 LRYLYNGEVYEILYV
-87 HPVKNDGS
+87 HPVKTDGS

-186 MINTISSKIR
+186 LISTISSKIN
-196 QIGNIEELNARFI
+196 QIGNIEELNARYN
-209 NISKQVEDVSSE
+209 NISRQVEDVSRE

-243 NLEEYYKINEEIRD
+243 NLEEFYKINEEIRE
-257 NIDYI
+257 NLDYI
-262 SASKSQ
+262 RASKSQ
-268 VIDLSKGEL
+268 VINLSKGEL
-277 SSENLY
+277 TSENLY
-283 ELKDIIDSGLH
+283 ELKDIIDRSLR

-307 AVANAKIESI
+307 AVANAKIENI
-317 SREKDETFNS
+317 SREKDDTFKS

-348 SLYKDTKAKIAEL
+348 TLYKDTKAKIAEL
-361 DNDINGLNSSIK
+361 ENDINGLNSSIK
-373 NLSEAEALINAMEMI
+373 NLSEAEALVNAMEMI

-414 LDNDGKYVDQTVEL
+414 LDNDGKYVDQTIEL
-428 SRTYNEVSR
+428 TRTYNEVSR
-437 TVGELESEVLAY
+437 TVTELESEILTY

-456 KSLALRPKECKID
+456 KSLALRPKDCKID
-469 DCSFVKEAIDASSK
+469 DCSFVKEAIEASSK

-491 INKEISESK
+491 INKEIDESNK
-500 TLLKSLEKDIESYKE
+500 LLKSLEKDIESYKE

-612 KDKLTTIDNRLMAE
+612 KDKLTTIDAQLTAE
-626 KDAISETVTDISLTE
+626 QDGISEVTTNISLAE
-641 FKIEVYTKCKSLVD
+641 FKTEVYTKCKSLVD
-655 ECIGLDVR
+655 ECIGLEER
-663 NEELQSQI
+663 NNELQGQI
-671 NSLSDIALKVK
+671 NSLSDIAFKVK
-682 TLDARMAEAKSRAD
+682 DLETRMDEAKSRAD
-696 RLNNDLNAILNERD
+696 RLNNDLNAILSERD

>member
-72 LRYLYNGELYEILYV
+72 LRYLYNGEVYEILYV

-209 NISKQVEDVSSE
+209 NISKQVEDISSE

-262 SASKSQ
+262 SSSKSQ

-283 ELKDIIDSGLH
+283 ELKDIIDNSLH

-317 SREKDETFNS
+317 SREKDEAFNS

-361 DNDINGLNSSIK
+361 ENDINGLNSSIK
-373 NLSEAEALINAMEMI
+373 NLSEAEALVNAMEMI

-469 DCSFVKEAIDASSK
+469 DCSFVKEAIEASSK

-559 KLMIDFNQIRGIFNI
+559 KLMIEFNQIRGIFNI

-663 NEELQSQI
+663 NEELQAQI

-682 TLDARMAEAKSRAD
+682 TLDTRMAEAKSRAD

>member
-72 LRYLYNGELYEILYV
+72 LRYLYNGEVYEILYV

-283 ELKDIIDSGLH
+283 ELKDIIDNSLH

-317 SREKDETFNS
+317 SREKDEAFNS

-361 DNDINGLNSSIK
+361 ENDINGLNSSIK
-373 NLSEAEALINAMEMI
+373 NLSEAEALVNAMEMI

-469 DCSFVKEAIDASSK
+469 DCSFVKEAIEASSK

-655 ECIGLDVR
+655 ECIGLDTR
-663 NEELQSQI
+663 NEELQAQI

-682 TLDARMAEAKSRAD
+682 TLDTRMAEAKSRAD

-853 LKQLITMVGC
+853 LKQLISMVGC

>member
-51 ALSPLQDDNT
+51 ALSPIQDDNT
-61 AIIPGMEGKKT
+61 AIIPGLEGKKT
-72 LRYLYNGELYEILYV
+72 LRYLYNGEVYEILYV
-87 HPVKNDGS
+87 HPVKTDGS

-186 MINTISSKIR
+186 LISTISSKIN
-196 QIGNIEELNARFI
+196 QIGNIEELNSRYN
-209 NISKQVEDVSSE
+209 NITRQVEDVSRE
-221 RDKAVIEASKI
+221 RDRAVIEASKI

-243 NLEEYYKINEEIRD
+243 NLEEFYKINEEIRE
-257 NIDYI
+257 NLDYI
-262 SASKSQ
+262 RASKSQ
-268 VIDLSKGEL
+268 VINLSKGEL
-277 SSENLY
+277 SSEDLN
-283 ELKDIIDSGLH
+283 ELKDIIDRSLR

-307 AVANAKIESI
+307 AVANAKIENI
-317 SREKDETFNS
+317 SREKEDTFKS

-348 SLYKDTKAKIAEL
+348 SLYKETKAKIAEL
-361 DNDINGLNSSIK
+361 ENDINSLNSSIK
-373 NLSEAEALINAMEMI
+373 NLSEAEALVNAMEMI

-414 LDNDGKYVDQTVEL
+414 LDNDGKYVDQTIEL
-428 SRTYNEVSR
+428 TRTYNEVSR
-437 TVGELESEVLAY
+437 TVTELESEVLAY

-456 KSLALRPKECKID
+456 KSLALRPKDCKID
-469 DCSFVKEAIDASSK
+469 DCSFVKEAIEASSK

-491 INKEISESK
+491 INKEIDESNK
-500 TLLKSLEKDIESYKE
+500 LLKYLEKDIESYKE

-589 EPAAKYEANK
+589 EPVAKYEANK

-612 KDKLTTIDNRLMAE
+612 KDKLTTIDAQLTAE
-626 KDAISETVTDISLTE
+626 QDGISETTTNISLAE
-641 FKIEVYTKCKSLVD
+641 FKTEVYTKCKSLVD
-655 ECIGLDVR
+655 ECIGLEER
-663 NEELQSQI
+663 NNELQGQI
-671 NSLSDIALKVK
+671 NSLSDIAFKVK
-682 TLDARMAEAKSRAD
+682 DLEAGMDEAKSRAD
-696 RLNNDLNAILNERD
+696 RLNNDLNAILSERD

>member
-72 LRYLYNGELYEILYV
+72 LRYLYNGEVYEILYV
-87 HPVKNDGS
+87 HPVKTDGS

-262 SASKSQ
+262 SSSKSQ

-277 SSENLY
+277 TSENLY
-283 ELKDIIDSGLH
+283 ELKDIIDNSLR

-317 SREKDETFNS
+317 SREKDEAFNS

-361 DNDINGLNSSIK
+361 ENDINSLNSSIK
-373 NLSEAEALINAMEMI
+373 NLSEAEALVNAMEMI

-469 DCSFVKEAIDASSK
+469 NCSFVKEAIEASSK

-655 ECIGLDVR
+655 ECIGLDTR

-671 NSLSDIALKVK
+671 NSLSDIAFKVK

-853 LKQLITMVGC
+853 LKQLISMVGC

>member
-61 AIIPGMEGKKT
+61 AIIPGLEGKKT
-72 LRYLYNGELYEILYV
+72 LRYLYNNEVYEILYV
-87 HPVKNDGS
+87 HPVKTDGS

-186 MINTISSKIR
+186 LISTISSKIN
-196 QIGNIEELNARFI
+196 QIGNIEELNARYN
-209 NISKQVEDVSSE
+209 NISRQVETVSSE

-243 NLEEYYKINEEIRD
+243 NLEEFYKINEEIRE
-257 NIDYI
+257 NLDYI
-262 SASKSQ
+262 RASKSQ
-268 VIDLSKGEL
+268 VINLSKGEL
-277 SSENLY
+277 TSENLN
-283 ELKDIIDSGLH
+283 ELKDIIDNSLH
-294 TFDKDISKWKSEE
+294 AFDKDISKWKSEE
-307 AVANAKIESI
+307 AVAKVKIENI
-317 SREKDETFNS
+317 SRDKDETFNS

-348 SLYKDTKAKIAEL
+348 TLYKETKAKIAEL
-361 DNDINGLNSSIK
+361 ENDINGLNSSIK
-373 NLSEAEALINAMEMI
+373 NLSEAEALVNAMEMI

-414 LDNDGKYVDQTVEL
+414 LDNDGKYVDQTIEL
-428 SRTYNEVSR
+428 TRTYNEVSR
-437 TVGELESEVLAY
+437 TVTELESEVLAY

-456 KSLALRPKECKID
+456 KSLALRPKDCKID
-469 DCSFVKEAIDASSK
+469 DCSFVKEAIEASSK

-491 INKEISESK
+491 INKEIDESNK
-500 TLLKSLEKDIESYKE
+500 LLKSLEKDIESYRE

-539 SPVDYIIDPY
+539 SPVNYIIDPY

-612 KDKLTTIDNRLMAE
+612 KDKLSTISLQLTTENE
-626 KDAISETVTDISLTE
+626 SISEITNNISITE
-641 FKIEVYTKCKSLVD
+641 FRMEVYTKCKSLVD
-655 ECIGLDVR
+655 ECIGLEER
-663 NEELQSQI
+663 NNELQSQI
-671 NSLSDIALKVK
+671 NSLSDIAFKVK
-682 TLDARMAEAKSRAD
+682 DLEARMDEAKSRAD
-696 RLNNDLNAILNERD
+696 RLNNDLNAILSERD
-710 KIASNK
+710 KIASSK
-716 TLLEDYIRDLDLYN
+716 TLLEDYIRDLELYN

>member
-61 AIIPGMEGKKT
+61 AIIPGLEGKKT
-72 LRYLYNGELYEILYV
+72 LRYLYNGEVYEILYV
-87 HPVKNDGS
+87 HPVKTDGS

-186 MINTISSKIR
+186 LISTISSKIN
-196 QIGNIEELNARFI
+196 QIGNIEELNSRYN
-209 NISKQVEDVSSE
+209 NITRQVEDVSRE
-221 RDKAVIEASKI
+221 RDRAVIEASKI

-243 NLEEYYKINEEIRD
+243 NLEEFYKINEEIRE
-257 NIDYI
+257 NLDYI
-262 SASKSQ
+262 RASKSQ
-268 VIDLSKGEL
+268 VINLSKGEL
-277 SSENLY
+277 SSEDLN
-283 ELKDIIDSGLH
+283 ELQVTINNSLR

-307 AVANAKIESI
+307 AVANAKIENI
-317 SREKDETFNS
+317 SKEKEDTFKS

-361 DNDINGLNSSIK
+361 ENDINSLNSSIK
-373 NLSEAEALINAMEMI
+373 NLSEAEALVNAMEMI

-414 LDNDGKYVDQTVEL
+414 LDNDGKYIDQTIEL
-428 SRTYNEVSR
+428 TRTYNEVSR
-437 TVGELESEVLAY
+437 TVTELESEILTY

-456 KSLALRPKECKID
+456 KSLALRPKDCKID
-469 DCSFVKEAIDASSK
+469 DCSFVKEAIEASSK

-491 INKEISESK
+491 INKEIDESNR
-500 TLLKSLEKDIESYKE
+500 LLKSLEKDIESYKE

-612 KDKLTTIDNRLMAE
+612 KDKLSTISLQLTTENE
-626 KDAISETVTDISLTE
+626 SISEITNNISITE

-655 ECIGLDVR
+655 ECIGLEER
-663 NEELQSQI
+663 NNELQSQI
-671 NSLSDIALKVK
+671 NSLSDIAFKVK
-682 TLDARMAEAKSRAD
+682 DLETRMDEAKSRAD
-696 RLNNDLNAILNERD
+696 RLNNDLNAILSERD

>member
-51 ALSPLQDDNT
+51 ALSPLQDDNN
-61 AIIPGMEGKKT
+61 AIIPGLEGKKT
-72 LRYLYNGELYEILYV
+72 LRYLYNGEVYEILYV
-87 HPVKNDGS
+87 HPVKTDGS

-186 MINTISSKIR
+186 LISTISSKIN
-196 QIGNIEELNARFI
+196 QIGNIEELNSRYN
-209 NISKQVEDVSSE
+209 NITRQVEDVSRE
-221 RDKAVIEASKI
+221 RDRAVIEASKI

-243 NLEEYYKINEEIRD
+243 NLEEFYKINEEIRE
-257 NIDYI
+257 NLDYI
-262 SASKSQ
+262 RASKSQ
-268 VIDLSKGEL
+268 VINLSKGEL
-277 SSENLY
+277 SSEDLN
-283 ELKDIIDSGLH
+283 ELKDIIDRSLR

-307 AVANAKIESI
+307 AVANAKIENI
-317 SREKDETFNS
+317 SKEKEDTFKS

-361 DNDINGLNSSIK
+361 ENDINGLNSSIK
-373 NLSEAEALINAMEMI
+373 NLSEAEALVNAMEMI

-414 LDNDGKYVDQTVEL
+414 LDNDGKYVDQTIEL
-428 SRTYNEVSR
+428 TRTYNEISR
-437 TVGELESEVLAY
+437 TVTELESEILTY
-449 EILFDKA
+449 EILFNKA
-456 KSLALRPKECKID
+456 KSLALRPKDCKID
-469 DCSFVKEAIDASSK
+469 DCSFVKEAIEASSK

-491 INKEISESK
+491 INKEIDESNK
-500 TLLKSLEKDIESYKE
+500 LLKSLEKDIESYKE

-574 ITTKSNYEEIIESLK
+574 ITTKSNYEEIIDSLK

-612 KDKLTTIDNRLMAE
+612 KDKLST
-626 KDAISETVTDISLTE
+626 ISLQLTTEKESIDETTNNISITE

-655 ECIGLDVR
+655 ECIGLEER
-663 NEELQSQI
+663 NNELQSQI
-671 NSLSDIALKVK
+671 NSLSDIAFKVK
-682 TLDARMAEAKSRAD
+682 DLETRMDEAKSRAD
-696 RLNNDLNAILNERD
+696 RLNNDLNAILSERD

>member
-72 LRYLYNGELYEILYV
+72 LRYLYNGEVYEILYV

-283 ELKDIIDSGLH
+283 ELKDIIDNSLH

-317 SREKDETFNS
+317 SREKDEAFNS

-348 SLYKDTKAKIAEL
+348 SLYKETKAKITEL
-361 DNDINGLNSSIK
+361 ENDINSLNSSIK
-373 NLSEAEALINAMEMI
+373 NLSEAEALVNAMEMI

-469 DCSFVKEAIDASSK
+469 DCSFVKEAIEASSK

-491 INKEISESK
+491 INKEINESK

-663 NEELQSQI
+663 NEELQAQI

-682 TLDARMAEAKSRAD
+682 TLDTRMAEAKSRAD

-853 LKQLITMVGC
+853 LKQLISMVGC

>member
-72 LRYLYNGELYEILYV
+72 LRYIYNGEVYEILYV

-283 ELKDIIDSGLH
+283 ELKDIIDSSLH

-317 SREKDETFNS
+317 SREKDEAFNS

-348 SLYKDTKAKIAEL
+348 TLYKDTKAKIAEL
-361 DNDINGLNSSIK
+361 ENDINGLNSSIK
-373 NLSEAEALINAMEMI
+373 NLSEAEALVNAMEMI

-469 DCSFVKEAIDASSK
+469 DCSFVKEAIEASFK

-641 FKIEVYTKCKSLVD
+641 FKIEVYTKCKSLVY
-655 ECIGLDVR
+655 ECIGLDTR

-671 NSLSDIALKVK
+671 NSLSDIAFKVK

-853 LKQLITMVGC
+853 LKQLISMVGC

>member
-51 ALSPLQDDNT
+51 ALSPLQDDNN
-61 AIIPGMEGKKT
+61 AIIPGLEGKKT
-72 LRYLYNGELYEILYV
+72 LRYLYNNEVYEILYV
-87 HPVKNDGS
+87 HPVKTDGS

-186 MINTISSKIR
+186 LISTISSKIN
-196 QIGNIEELNARFI
+196 QIGNIEELNSRYN
-209 NISKQVEDVSSE
+209 NITRQVEDVSRE
-221 RDKAVIEASKI
+221 RDRAVIEASKI

-243 NLEEYYKINEEIRD
+243 NLEEFYKINEEIRE
-257 NIDYI
+257 NLDYI
-262 SASKSQ
+262 RASKSQ
-268 VIDLSKGEL
+268 VINLSKGEL
-277 SSENLY
+277 SSENLN
-283 ELKDIIDSGLH
+283 ELKDIIDRSLR
-294 TFDKDISKWKSEE
+294 TFNKDISKWKSEE
-307 AVANAKIESI
+307 AVANAKIENI
-317 SREKDETFNS
+317 SKEKEDTFKS

-361 DNDINGLNSSIK
+361 ENDINGLNSSIK
-373 NLSEAEALINAMEMI
+373 NLSEAEALVNAMEMI

-414 LDNDGKYVDQTVEL
+414 LDNDGKYVDQTIEL
-428 SRTYNEVSR
+428 TRTYNEVSR
-437 TVGELESEVLAY
+437 TVTELESEILAY

-456 KSLALRPKECKID
+456 KSLALRPKDCKID
-469 DCSFVKEAIDASSK
+469 DCSFVKEAIEASSK

-491 INKEISESK
+491 INKEIDESNK
-500 TLLKSLEKDIESYKE
+500 LLKSLEKDIESYKE

-612 KDKLTTIDNRLMAE
+612 KDKLST
-626 KDAISETVTDISLTE
+626 ISLQLTTEKESIDEITNNISITE
-641 FKIEVYTKCKSLVD
+641 FRLEVYTKCKSLVD
-655 ECIGLDVR
+655 ECIGLEER
-663 NEELQSQI
+663 NNELQGQI
-671 NSLSDIALKVK
+671 NSLSDIAFKVK
-682 TLDARMAEAKSRAD
+682 DLETRMDEAKSRAD
-696 RLNNDLNAILNERD
+696 RLNNDLNAILSERD

>member
-72 LRYLYNGELYEILYV
+72 LRYLYNGEVYEILYV

-277 SSENLY
+277 TSENLY
-283 ELKDIIDSGLH
+283 ELKDIIDNSLH

-317 SREKDETFNS
+317 SREKDEAFNS

-348 SLYKDTKAKIAEL
+348 TLYKDTKVKIAEL
-361 DNDINGLNSSIK
+361 ENDINGLNSSIK
-373 NLSEAEALINAMEMI
+373 NLSEAEALVNAMEMI

-469 DCSFVKEAIDASSK
+469 DCSFVKEAIEASSK

-612 KDKLTTIDNRLMAE
+612 KDKLTTIDNQLMAE
-626 KDAISETVTDISLTE
+626 KDAISETVTDIALTG

-655 ECIGLDVR
+655 ECIGLDTR
-663 NEELQSQI
+663 NEELQAQI
-671 NSLSDIALKVK
+671 NSLSDIAFKVK

-853 LKQLITMVGC
+853 LKQLISMVGC

>member
-51 ALSPLQDDNT
+51 ALSPLQDDNN
-61 AIIPGMEGKKT
+61 AIIPGLEGKKT
-72 LRYLYNGELYEILYV
+72 LRYLYNNEVYEILYV
-87 HPVKNDGS
+87 HPVKTDGS

-186 MINTISSKIR
+186 LISTISSKIN
-196 QIGNIEELNARFI
+196 QIGNIEELNSRYN
-209 NISKQVEDVSSE
+209 NITRQVEDVSRE
-221 RDKAVIEASKI
+221 RDRAVIEASKI

-243 NLEEYYKINEEIRD
+243 NLEEFYKINEEIRE
-257 NIDYI
+257 NLDYI
-262 SASKSQ
+262 RASKSQ
-268 VIDLSKGEL
+268 VINLSKGEL
-277 SSENLY
+277 TSENLN
-283 ELKDIIDSGLH
+283 ELKDIIDRSLR

-307 AVANAKIESI
+307 AVANAKIENI
-317 SREKDETFNS
+317 SKEKDETFKS

-361 DNDINGLNSSIK
+361 ENDINGLNSSIK
-373 NLSEAEALINAMEMI
+373 NLSEAEALVNAMEMI

-414 LDNDGKYVDQTVEL
+414 LDNDGKYVDQTIEL
-428 SRTYNEVSR
+428 TRTYNEVSR
-437 TVGELESEVLAY
+437 TVTELESEILAY

-456 KSLALRPKECKID
+456 KSLALRPKDCKID
-469 DCSFVKEAIDASSK
+469 DCSFVKEAIEASSK

-491 INKEISESK
+491 INKEIDESNK
-500 TLLKSLEKDIESYKE
+500 LLKSLEKDIESYKE

-539 SPVDYIIDPY
+539 SPVNYIIDPY
-549 QLLASLDHME
+549 QLLASLDRME

-589 EPAAKYEANK
+589 EPAVKYEANK

-612 KDKLTTIDNRLMAE
+612 KDKLST
-626 KDAISETVTDISLTE
+626 ISLQLTTEKESIDETTNKISITE

-655 ECIGLDVR
+655 ECIGLEER
-663 NEELQSQI
+663 NNELQSQI
-671 NSLSDIALKVK
+671 NSLSDIAFKVK
-682 TLDARMAEAKSRAD
+682 DLETRMDEAKSRAD
-696 RLNNDLNAILNERD
+696 RLNNDLNAILSERD

>member
-51 ALSPLQDDNT
+51 ALSPLQDDNN
-61 AIIPGMEGKKT
+61 AIIPGLEGKKT
-72 LRYLYNGELYEILYV
+72 LRYLYNGEVYEILYV
-87 HPVKNDGS
+87 HPVKTDGS

-186 MINTISSKIR
+186 LISTISSKIN
-196 QIGNIEELNARFI
+196 QIGNIEELNSRYN
-209 NISKQVEDVSSE
+209 NITRQVEDVSRE

-243 NLEEYYKINEEIRD
+243 NLEEFYKINEEIRE
-257 NIDYI
+257 NLDYI
-262 SASKSQ
+262 RASKSQ
-268 VIDLSKGEL
+268 VINLSKGEL
-277 SSENLY
+277 SSEDLN
-283 ELKDIIDSGLH
+283 ELKDIIDRSLR

-307 AVANAKIESI
+307 AVANSKIENI
-317 SREKDETFNS
+317 SREKDETFKS

-361 DNDINGLNSSIK
+361 ENDINGLNSSIK
-373 NLSEAEALINAMEMI
+373 NLSEAEALVNAMEMI

-414 LDNDGKYVDQTVEL
+414 LDNDGKYVDQTIEL
-428 SRTYNEVSR
+428 TRTYNEVSR
-437 TVGELESEVLAY
+437 TVTELESEILAY

-456 KSLALRPKECKID
+456 KSLALRPKDCKID
-469 DCSFVKEAIDASSK
+469 DCSFVKEAIEASSK

-491 INKEISESK
+491 INKEIDESNK
-500 TLLKSLEKDIESYKE
+500 LLKSLEKDIESYKE

-559 KLMIDFNQIRGIFNI
+559 NLMIDFNQIRGIFNI

-612 KDKLTTIDNRLMAE
+612 KDKLST
-626 KDAISETVTDISLTE
+626 ISLQLTTEKESIDETTNNISITE
-641 FKIEVYTKCKSLVD
+641 FKIEVYTRCKSLVD
-655 ECIGLDVR
+655 ECIGLEER
-663 NEELQSQI
+663 NNELQSQI
-671 NSLSDIALKVK
+671 NSLSDIAFKVK
-682 TLDARMAEAKSRAD
+682 DLETRMDEAKSRAD
-696 RLNNDLNAILNERD
+696 RLNNDLNAILSERD

>member
-72 LRYLYNGELYEILYV
+72 LRYLYNGEVYEILYV

-283 ELKDIIDSGLH
+283 ELKDIIDNSLH

-317 SREKDETFNS
+317 SREKDEAFNS

-361 DNDINGLNSSIK
+361 ENDINGLNSSIK
-373 NLSEAEALINAMEMI
+373 NLSEAEALVNAMEMI

-456 KSLALRPKECKID
+456 KSLALRPKECRID
-469 DCSFVKEAIDASSK
+469 DCSFVKEAIEASSK

-655 ECIGLDVR
+655 ECIGLDTR
-663 NEELQSQI
+663 NEELQAQI

-682 TLDARMAEAKSRAD
+682 TLDTRMTEAKSRAD

-853 LKQLITMVGC
+853 LKQLISMVGC

>member
-51 ALSPLQDDNT
+51 ALSPLQDDNN
-61 AIIPGMEGKKT
+61 AIIPGLEGKKT
-72 LRYLYNGELYEILYV
+72 LRYLYNNEVYEILYV
-87 HPVKNDGS
+87 HPVKTDGS

-186 MINTISSKIR
+186 LISTISSKIN
-196 QIGNIEELNARFI
+196 QIGNIEELNSRYN
-209 NISKQVEDVSSE
+209 NITRQVEDVSRE
-221 RDKAVIEASKI
+221 RDRAVIEASKI

-243 NLEEYYKINEEIRD
+243 NLEEFYKINEEIRE

-262 SASKSQ
+262 RASKSQ
-268 VIDLSKGEL
+268 VINLSKGEL
-277 SSENLY
+277 SSEDLN
-283 ELKDIIDSGLH
+283 ELKDIIDRSLR

-307 AVANAKIESI
+307 AVANAKIENI
-317 SREKDETFNS
+317 SKEKEDTFKS

-361 DNDINGLNSSIK
+361 ENDINGLNSSIK
-373 NLSEAEALINAMEMI
+373 NLSEAEALVNAMEMI

-414 LDNDGKYVDQTVEL
+414 LDNDGKYVDQTIEL
-428 SRTYNEVSR
+428 TRTYNEVSR
-437 TVGELESEVLAY
+437 TVTELESEILAY

-456 KSLALRPKECKID
+456 KSLALRPKDCKID
-469 DCSFVKEAIDASSK
+469 DCSFVKEAIEASSK

-491 INKEISESK
+491 INKEIDESNK
-500 TLLKSLEKDIESYKE
+500 LLKSLEKDIESYKE

-612 KDKLTTIDNRLMAE
+612 KDKLSTISLQLTTENE
-626 KDAISETVTDISLTE
+626 SISEITNKISITE

-655 ECIGLDVR
+655 ECIGLEER
-663 NEELQSQI
+663 NNELQSQI
-671 NSLSDIALKVK
+671 NSLSDIAFKVK
-682 TLDARMAEAKSRAD
+682 DLETRMDEAKSRAD
-696 RLNNDLNAILNERD
+696 RLNNDLNAILSERD

>member
-72 LRYLYNGELYEILYV
+72 LRYLYNGEVYEILYV
-87 HPVKNDGS
+87 HPVKTDGS

-186 MINTISSKIR
+186 LISTISSKIN
-196 QIGNIEELNARFI
+196 QIGNIEELNSRYN
-209 NISKQVEDVSSE
+209 NISRQVEDVSRE

-243 NLEEYYKINEEIRD
+243 NLEEFYKINEEIRD
-257 NIDYI
+257 NLDYI
-262 SASKSQ
+262 RASKSQ
-268 VIDLSKGEL
+268 VINLSKGEL
-277 SSENLY
+277 SSEDLS

-294 TFDKDISKWKSEE
+294 SFDRDISKWRAEE
-307 AVANAKIESI
+307 TIANSKIESI
-317 SREKDETFNS
+317 SRDKDEIFES
-327 LQTKITKR
+327 LQSKITKR

-348 SLYKDTKAKIAEL
+348 TLYKDTKAKIAEL
-361 DNDINGLNSSIK
+361 DNDINSLNSSIK
-373 NLSEAEALINAMEMI
+373 NLSEAEALVNAMEMI

-404 KEKYDFVKTT
+404 KEKYNFVKTT

-437 TVGELESEVLAY
+437 TVTELESKILAY

-456 KSLALRPKECKID
+456 KSLALRPKNCKID
-469 DCSFVKEAIDASSK
+469 DCSFVKEAIEASSK

-491 INKEISESK
+491 INKEIDESNK
-500 TLLKSLEKDIESYKE
+500 LLKSLEKDIESYKE

-612 KDKLTTIDNRLMAE
+612 KDKLATIDSQLITE
-626 KDAISETVTDISLTE
+626 KESIDEITTNISVTE
-641 FKIEVYTKCKSLVD
+641 FKTEVYTKCKSLVD
-655 ECIGLDVR
+655 ECIGLEAR
-663 NEELQSQI
+663 NDELQSQI
-671 NSLSDIALKVK
+671 NSLSDIAFKVK
-682 TLDARMAEAKSRAD
+682 DLEGRMDEAKSRAD

-853 LKQLITMVGC
+853 LKQLISMVGC